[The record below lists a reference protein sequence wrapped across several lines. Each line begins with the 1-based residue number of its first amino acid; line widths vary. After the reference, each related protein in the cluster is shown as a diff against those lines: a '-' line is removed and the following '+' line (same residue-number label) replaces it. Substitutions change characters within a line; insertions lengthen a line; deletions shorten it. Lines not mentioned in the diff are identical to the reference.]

1 MSSVT
6 SSGAPKSP
14 SAFSLGRIWD
24 QFGMLV
30 VFAALFIGCAVFVP
44 NFASFVN
51 MKGLGLAISMSGMVA
66 CGMLFCLASGDF
78 DLSVASVIAC
88 AGVTTAVVINMSG
101 SLWLGVF
108 AGMW

>member
-6 SSGAPKSP
+6 TP
-14 SAFSLGRIWD
+14 SAARSSFSFGRIWD

-30 VFAALFIGCAVFVP
+30 VFAVLFIGCVIFVP

-66 CGMLFCLASGDF
+66 CGMLFCWPQVILICQSL
-78 DLSVASVIAC
+78 LSLPAPV
-88 AGVTTAVVINMSG
+88 
-101 SLWLGVF
+101 
-108 AGMW
+108 

>member
-6 SSGAPKSP
+6 TSGATRST
-14 SAFSLGRIWD
+14 FSFARIWD

-30 VFAALFIGCAVFVP
+30 VFAVLFIGCVIFVP

-78 DLSVASVIAC
+78 DLSVASVIAWAC
-88 AGVTTAVVINMSG
+88 CWGRLVAWLTAL
-101 SLWLGVF
+101 SLRALRSTR
-108 AGMW
+108 